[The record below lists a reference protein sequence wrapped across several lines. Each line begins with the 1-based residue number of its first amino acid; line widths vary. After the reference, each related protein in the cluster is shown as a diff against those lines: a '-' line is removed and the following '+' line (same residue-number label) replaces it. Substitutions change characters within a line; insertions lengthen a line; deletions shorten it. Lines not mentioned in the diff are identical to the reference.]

1 MISKLNIILLT
12 VLVFASVSCGDFL
25 KEVSQDEFEPSTT
38 AAYTELLNG
47 EGYNYSVVDALTWY
61 MDDDVDGC
69 TSYTPSEYQMAY
81 KDVFTWQYDMD
92 QSLKEA
98 LPQDQS
104 TYENFYSKI
113 MACNVVIDNVES
125 SLGTEA
131 EIANVLGEA
140 LALRA
145 YYYFHLVNIF
155 ATPYNDERSA
165 PGQRLG
171 VSLVLKSEILDE
183 GYARNTVAEVYKQI
197 TEDIERAIVLLEKDK
212 VDNGRFRVNY
222 IAAHLIA
229 SRIYLYME
237 EWDQVIAHATKALAG
252 APGLVYLPDYAYTNQ
267 YMPENSTNPVV
278 SSVFP
283 ETIFVYGAMP
293 GTMGFAGTPVC
304 LSDDVVNSYTDNGDS
319 RNGKYFKIAESNLI
333 YPYKELKHGRAERG
347 YVWRTAELYLN
358 RAEAY
363 MQKYKAGESSAGQ
376 LAVDDL
382 NELRSNRITN
392 YTNYQLSTAGDL
404 ETLCKLE
411 RRRELIF
418 EGHRWFDLRR
428 YGMPQIQHKWIAD
441 EGRATTYTL
450 SEKDPG
456 YTVPIP
462 QAVLDRNKN
471 LVQNELAP
479 DRQGY

>member
-12 VLVFASVSCGDFL
+12 VLVLASVSCGDFL

-38 AAYTELLNG
+38 TAYTELLNG
-47 EGYNYSVVDALTWY
+47 EGYSYSTLDALTWY

-69 TSYTPSEYQMAY
+69 TSYTPTKEQMAY

-98 LPQDQS
+98 LSQDQS
-104 TYENFYSKI
+104 TYENFYAKI
-113 MACNVVIDNVES
+113 MACNVVIDNVEN
-125 SLGTEA
+125 SLGTES

-140 LALRA
+140 LTLRA

-155 ATPYNDERSA
+155 ATPYNDARST
-165 PGQRLG
+165 PDRRLG
-171 VSLVLKSEILDE
+171 VPLVIKSEILDE

-197 TEDIERAIVLLEKDK
+197 TGDIERAIVLLEKDK
-212 VDNGRFRVNY
+212 VNNGRFRVNY
-222 IAAHLIA
+222 VAAHLIA

-237 EWDQVIAHATKALAG
+237 EWDQVIDHATKAMAG
-252 APGLVYLPDYAYTNQ
+252 APKLVYLPDYVYNVPAR
-267 YMPENSTNPVV
+267 PENSKNPVV
-278 SSVFP
+278 SSDFP

-293 GTMGFAGTPVC
+293 GSMRFAGTPVC

-319 RNGKYFKIAESNLI
+319 RNGKYFKKTESYLI
-333 YPYKELKHGRAERG
+333 YPYMELKHGIAERG

-392 YTNYQLSTAGDL
+392 YSDYQLSTAEDL
-404 ETLCKLE
+404 EKLCKLE

-441 EGRATTYTL
+441 EGKTTTYTL
-450 SEKDPG
+450 SEKDPS

>member
-25 KEVSQDEFEPSTT
+25 KEVSQDEFEPSTA

-69 TSYTPSEYQMAY
+69 VSYTPSDGQMAY
-81 KDVFTWQYDMD
+81 KDVFTWQYYMD

-98 LPQDQS
+98 YPQDQS

-140 LALRA
+140 LTLRA

-155 ATPYNDERSA
+155 ATPYNDARSA
-165 PGQRLG
+165 PEQRLG
-171 VSLVLKSEILDE
+171 VSLVTKSEILDE

-222 IAAHLIA
+222 VAAHLIA

-237 EWDQVIAHATKALAG
+237 EWDQVIDHATKAIAG
-252 APGLVYLPDYAYTNQ
+252 APGLVYLPGYTFSVPN
-267 YMPENSTNPVV
+267 YPENSTNPVV
-278 SSVFP
+278 SSNFP
-283 ETIFVYGAMP
+283 ETIFVYGSMP
-293 GTMGFAGTPVC
+293 ATMGFAGTPIC
-304 LSDDVVNSYTDNGDS
+304 LSDAVVNSYTDNGDS
-319 RNGKYFKIAESNLI
+319 RNGAYFKRTASYLN
-333 YPYKELKHGRAERG
+333 YPYMNLKHGRAERG

-392 YTNYQLSTAGDL
+392 YTNYQLSTAEDL

-441 EGRATTYTL
+441 EGRTTTYTL

-462 QAVLDRNKN
+462 QAVLDRNKK

>member
-12 VLVFASVSCGDFL
+12 VLVLASVSCGDFL

-38 AAYTELLNG
+38 TAYTELLNG
-47 EGYNYSVVDALTWY
+47 EGYCFSTLDALTWY

-69 TSYTPSEYQMAY
+69 TSYTPTKEQMAY

-98 LPQDQS
+98 LSQDQS
-104 TYENFYSKI
+104 TYENFYAKI
-113 MACNVVIDNVES
+113 MACNVVIDNVEN
-125 SLGTEA
+125 SLGTES

-140 LALRA
+140 LTLRA

-155 ATPYNDERSA
+155 ATPYNDARST
-165 PGQRLG
+165 PDRRLG
-171 VSLVLKSEILDE
+171 VPLVIKSEILDE

-197 TEDIERAIVLLEKDK
+197 TGVN
-212 VDNGRFRVNY
+212 NGRFRVNY
-222 IAAHLIA
+222 VAAHLIA

-237 EWDQVIAHATKALAG
+237 EWDQVIDHATKAMAG
-252 APGLVYLPDYAYTNQ
+252 APKLVYLPDYVYNVPAR
-267 YMPENSTNPVV
+267 PENSKNPVV
-278 SSVFP
+278 SSDFP

-293 GTMGFAGTPVC
+293 GSMRFAGTPVC

-319 RNGKYFKIAESNLI
+319 RNGKYFKKTESYLI
-333 YPYKELKHGRAERG
+333 YPYMELKHGIAERG

-392 YTNYQLSTAGDL
+392 YSDYQLSTAEDL
-404 ETLCKLE
+404 EKLCKLE

-441 EGRATTYTL
+441 EGKTTTYTL
-450 SEKDPG
+450 SEKDPS